1 MSTMQPARTYNQNHV
16 PRAVVISQHLNTPP
30 PAIGTRRPALT
41 DLRPVFSQ
49 ALAKVPDD
57 RYDTCLEFA
66 DALAK
71 QLETVATETGAT
83 DVTAVAPPASGPRHR
98 SRPQR
103 TVNEPPKTHWKIVV
117 ALLLAVTGIALV
129 LFAVNVI

>member
-1 MSTMQPARTYNQNHV
+1 MLIIKHRRSHREA
-16 PRAVVISQHLNTPP
+16 AS
-30 PAIGTRRPALT
+30 GTRRPTLT

-49 ALAKVPDD
+49 ALAKEPDD

-83 DVTAVAPPASGPRHR
+83 DATAVALPASGPRHR

-117 ALLLAVTGIALV
+117 AIVVALLLAVTAIALV